1 MSALWSRLTSRHAW
15 LVLLALTLLLYLPGT
30 GSIPLM
36 DRDEPRFAR
45 ATAEMMQRGSWVLPY
60 FNSDPAQTDAQRVAL
75 MKEGRSA
82 VEVGFRFDK
91 PPLTYWWMRLH
102 FHLLG
107 FNELA
112 ARMHSVLSVWLV
124 ALVIFRL
131 GNDLGGRA
139 AGWWGAVGWIT
150 SLQALIH
157 GRLCVADMP
166 MVFCVSLA
174 MLALSKILLSPPDKA
189 RPFSKW
195 WWILWVSLGLGF
207 LAKGPIALLVP
218 ALALVLYRV
227 AFWRKP
233 VPWGKLGLGAG
244 VVLALAI
251 VAAWGIPALVQT
263 EGKFWNVGMGEHVV
277 KRGTQAFNGRTIL
290 PGYYLIS
297 AFLSLLPWMVFLP
310 RIWRHVRSHWD
321 APRALLVAW
330 FAAPQLIFLFYAT
343 QLPHY
348 TMPGF
353 AGFFVLLGLTMADAE
368 QKRSTVPAKLGS
380 FGASYLGVFALLS
393 VGIITAV
400 WVGGLVPQPALRL
413 MITSGAVMLGALAAL
428 GAAAVWRR
436 WTLAGFSLAALV
448 FGLAVFGASLRSIHP
463 IVQMA
468 PVLRGLPKESNALA
482 WQYTEPCLVFYSDH
496 PWTMLSKID
505 RVRERM
511 QQPRTGV
518 VVTQISEWTLAHWW
532 KCLTSATKDEHPKA
546 ARDFQKEV
554 DALTQAVSTD
564 YDWTDSSGF
573 NAARSS
579 WVTVRVFVRK
589 SPPKSSRAEL
599 TATAQDDGAKR

>member
-1 MSALWSRLTSRHAW
+1 MSALWSHLTSRHAW
-15 LVLLALTLLLYLPGT
+15 LLLLVLTLLLYLPGT

-45 ATAEMMQRGSWVLPY
+45 ATVEMMQRGDWVIPW
-60 FNSDPAQTDAQRVAL
+60 FNG
-75 MKEGRSA
+75 EY
-82 VEVGFRFDK
+82 RFDK

-107 FNELA
+107 VNELA
-112 ARMHSVLSVWLV
+112 ARLHSVVSVWLV
-124 ALVIFRL
+124 ALVIFRM
-131 GNDLGGRA
+131 GRDLGGRA

-150 SLQALIH
+150 SLQTLIH

-166 MVFCVSLA
+166 MVLCVALA
-174 MLALSKILLSPPDKA
+174 MLALSKILLSPPDEA

-195 WWILWVSLGLGF
+195 WWVLWCSLGLGF

-218 ALALVLYRV
+218 ALALVLFRL

-233 VPWGKLGLGAG
+233 MPWGKLGLGSG
-244 VVLALAI
+244 LVLALAM

-310 RIWRHVRSHWD
+310 HMWRHVRSRWD
-321 APRALLVAW
+321 AHRALLVAW

-353 AGFFVLLGLTMADAE
+353 AGFFVLLGLTLADG
-368 QKRSTVPAKLGS
+368 QQRSFIPTKLGR
-380 FGASYLGVFALLS
+380 FGITYLGLLVLLS
-393 VGIITAV
+393 IGMITAL
-400 WVGGLVPQPALRL
+400 WAGGIVPQSSLRL
-413 MITSGAVMLGALAAL
+413 MLTSGAVMLGALAVL
-428 GAAAVWRR
+428 GAAVVWRR
-436 WTLAGFSLAALV
+436 WMLAGVSLVAVAL
-448 FGLAVFGASLRSIHP
+448 GLAVFGSSLRSIHP

-468 PVLRGLPKESNALA
+468 PALRSLPKESNAIA

-496 PWTMLSKID
+496 SWTMLSKIE

-511 QQPRTGV
+511 HQPRTGMV
-518 VVTQISEWTLAHWW
+518 VAQISEWTLAQWW
-532 KCLTSATKDEHPKA
+532 KSLTTGTQHTTS
-546 ARDFQKEV
+546 RDFQKEV
-554 DALTQAVSTD
+554 EALTSAVSTD
-564 YDWTDSSGF
+564 YDWKDTSGF

-589 SPPKSSRAEL
+589 QPSTPSGPEL
-599 TATAQDDGAKR
+599 TVQRAGSDR

>member
-1 MSALWSRLTSRHAW
+1 MSAFWSRLTSRHAW
-15 LVLLALTLLLYLPGT
+15 LVLLVLTLLLYLPGT
-30 GSIPLM
+30 GTIPLM

-45 ATAEMMQRGSWVLPY
+45 ATVEMMQREDWVIPW
-60 FNSDPAQTDAQRVAL
+60 FNG
-75 MKEGRSA
+75 EY
-82 VEVGFRFDK
+82 RFDK

-107 FNELA
+107 VNELA
-112 ARMHSVLSVWLV
+112 ARMHSVISVWLV

-131 GNDLGGRA
+131 GKDLGGRS

-166 MVFCVSLA
+166 IVFCVALA
-174 MLALSKILLSPPDKA
+174 MLAISKILLSSPGEA
-189 RPFSKW
+189 GPFSKW
-195 WWILWVSLGLGF
+195 WWILWCSIGVGF
-207 LAKGPIALLVP
+207 LAKGPLALLVP
-218 ALALVLYRV
+218 ALALVLFRI
-227 AFWRKP
+227 AFWRRP
-233 VPWGKLGLGAG
+233 LPWGKLGIGAG
-244 VVLALAI
+244 FVLALAI

-263 EGKFWNVGMGEHVV
+263 KGKFWDVGMGEHVV

-310 RIWRHVRSHWD
+310 HIWRHVRSRWD

-353 AGFFVLLGLTMADAE
+353 AGFFVLLGLTMAE
-368 QKRSTVPAKLGS
+368 GRQSENVPARLGR
-380 FGASYLGVFALLS
+380 FGALYLGLFALLA
-393 VGIITAV
+393 VGVIAV
-400 WVGGLVPQPALRL
+400 AWADGLVTQPSLRL
-413 MITSGAVMLGALAAL
+413 MITNGAVMLGALAVL

-436 WTLAGFSLAALV
+436 WVLGGISLLALV
-448 FGLAVFGASLRSIHP
+448 VGLAVFGSSLRSIHP

-468 PVLRGLPKESNALA
+468 PTLRALPKESNAIA

-496 PWTMLSKID
+496 SWTLLSKLD

-511 QQPRTGV
+511 KQPRTGAV
-518 VVTQISEWTLAHWW
+518 VAQISEWTLAQWW
-532 KCLTSATKDEHPKA
+532 RAFTTGTRQKA
-546 ARDFQKEV
+546 ARDFQREV
-554 DALTQAVSTD
+554 EALTRAAGAD
-564 YDWTDSSGF
+564 YDWQDTSGF

-579 WVTVRVFVRK
+579 WVTVRVFIRK
-589 SPPKSSRAEL
+589 QPPARTLTSGAEL
-599 TATAQDDGAKR
+599 TAQRADGAR

>member
-15 LVLLALTLLLYLPGT
+15 LVLLVLTLLLYLPGT

-45 ATAEMMQRGSWVLPY
+45 ATVEMMQQGSWLLPY
-60 FNSDPAQTDAQRVAL
+60 FNSDPSQSDAQRVAL

-82 VEVGFRFDK
+82 VEAGFRFDK

-102 FHLLG
+102 FWLFGIH
-107 FNELA
+107 ELA
-112 ARMHSVLSVWLV
+112 ARLHSVVATWLV
-124 ALVIFRL
+124 SLVVFRL
-131 GNDLGGRA
+131 GRDLHSRT
-139 AGWWGAVGWIT
+139 AGWWGAIGWLT
-150 SLQALIH
+150 SLQVLVH

-166 MVFCVSLA
+166 MVLFVSLA
-174 MLALSKILLSPPDKA
+174 MLALSKVLLAGDSEH
-189 RPFSKW
+189 RPFSTW
-195 WWILWVSLGLGF
+195 WWVLWGALGLGF

-218 ALALVLYRV
+218 ALALVLFRL

-233 VPWGKLGLGAG
+233 VPWGKLGIGAG
-244 VVLALAI
+244 GALALAI
-251 VAAWGIPALVQT
+251 VAAWGIPALIVT
-263 EGKFWNVGMGEHVV
+263 DGKVWDVGMGEHVV

-310 RIWRHVRSHWD
+310 QIWRHVRSKWD
-321 APRALLVAW
+321 ASRALLVAW
-330 FAAPQLIFLFYAT
+330 FAAPQSIFLFYAT

-353 AGFFVLLGLTMADAE
+353 AGFFVLLGLTMADGQQGA
-368 QKRSTVPAKLGS
+368 TIPARLGR
-380 FGASYLGVFALLS
+380 FGTAYLGLFALLA
-393 VGIITAV
+393 VGVIAAA
-400 WVGGLVPQPALRL
+400 WPGGLVSQPALRL
-413 MITSGAVMLGALAAL
+413 MLTGGAAMLGALAVL

-436 WTLAGFSLAALV
+436 WWLAGISLGALV
-448 FGLAVFGASLRSIHP
+448 LGLVMFGSSLRSIHP

-468 PVLRGLPKESNALA
+468 PALRSLPQESNAIA

-496 PWTMLSKID
+496 QWTMLSKLE

-511 QQPRTGV
+511 RQPRTGV
-518 VVTQISEWTLAHWW
+518 VVAQISEWTLAQWW
-532 KCLTSATKDEHPKA
+532 KAFTTGTQHQT
-546 ARDFQKEV
+546 ARDFQNEV
-554 DALTQAVSTD
+554 EALSSAVSAD
-564 YDWTDSSGF
+564 YDWTDMSGF

-589 SPPKSSRAEL
+589 QSESQARPSAADL
-599 TATAQDDGAKR
+599 TAQHADRNR